1 MTDGDFPLFEIYLRG
16 AKRSA
21 MIVILTRWADDVLGG
36 TGGSSRGFR
45 TWGSFRPCI
54 LRRVQVSP
62 GPFGPG
68 FPRVD
73 SSAT

>member
-1 MTDGDFPLFEIYLRG
+1 MGRVNKEPRLFETLRDHRDKISG
-16 AKRSA
+16 P
-21 MIVILTRWADDVLGG
+21 I

-54 LRRVQVSP
+54 LRRVRVSP

-68 FPRVD
+68 FPG
-73 SSAT
+73 